1 VKFFAFLSVFIII
14 RFLNGIGMYFD
25 NGGSYNWDKCVALQN
40 AEADIDTISEFT
52 QFEFEVAIPIYKN

>member
-1 VKFFAFLSVFIII
+1 M
-14 RFLNGIGMYFD
+14 NGIGMYFD